1 MAFTNAVRCA
11 NTATTFSTDSTRLA
25 HSCEHTSD
33 TYEPVATTVFRAN
46 PYPEVTDLICRLP
59 LPTLFYRL
67 ETLNLGDLL
76 RIRVQAIGN
85 FACPFHRFSRANERI
100 PTQQFNVMLYQ
111 SVTPY
116 LSMKDFHG
124 AYDCKTEKKTLS
136 ISPID
141 VSMRASRCR
150 DVEQSRKRG
159 HSTNVYPI
167 GYGIGTVFP
176 FALC

>member
-1 MAFTNAVRCA
+1 MRTHI
-11 NTATTFSTDSTRLA
+11 RLA
-25 HSCEHTSD
+25 THTRPTTPYSPRSHHSLQSQSLSRSYGSNLPTS
-33 TYEPVATTVFRAN
+33 
-46 PYPEVTDLICRLP
+46 

-76 RIRVQAIGN
+76 RIRVQAIEN
-85 FACPFHRFSRANERI
+85 LSCPFHRFSRSNESV

-111 SVTPY
+111 SVIPY

-124 AYDCKTEKKTLS
+124 TYDCKTEKKTLS
-136 ISPID
+136 IPPID

-150 DVEQSRKRG
+150 DVARG
-159 HSTNVYPI
+159 ARPQATNVYSI

>member
-1 MAFTNAVRCA
+1 MAFTDAKDA
-11 NTATTFSTDSTRLA
+11 FDDALDALYRLKERSHKYA
-25 HSCEHTSD
+25 R

-85 FACPFHRFSRANERI
+85 FACPFHRFSRSNERI

-150 DVEQSRKRG
+150 DVGRLPRG
-159 HSTNVYPI
+159 RHPTNVYPI

>member
-1 MAFTNAVRCA
+1 MRHSTP
-11 NTATTFSTDSTRLA
+11 STDSKEYDPQVSALLTE
-25 HSCEHTSD
+25 S
-33 TYEPVATTVFRAN
+33 VAITVFRAN

-85 FACPFHRFSRANERI
+85 LSCPFHRFSRSSERI

-111 SVTPY
+111 SVIPY

-124 AYDCKTEKKTLS
+124 TYDCKTEKKTLS
-136 ISPID
+136 ISPISF
-141 VSMRASRCR
+141 SMRASRCR
-150 DVEQSRKRG
+150 DIIRAINVQII
-159 HSTNVYPI
+159 NVYPI

>member
-1 MAFTNAVRCA
+1 MAFTNIKRL
-11 NTATTFSTDSTRLA
+11 NSIFSTDSKNINKQSHLYFHKPA
-25 HSCEHTSD
+25 
-33 TYEPVATTVFRAN
+33 ATTVFRAN

-85 FACPFHRFSRANERI
+85 FACPFHRFSRSNERI

-111 SVTPY
+111 PVIPY

-124 AYDCKTEKKTLS
+124 TYDCKTEKKTLS
-136 ISPID
+136 ISPTD
-141 VSMRASRCR
+141 VSMRASRYR
-150 DVEQSRKRG
+150 D
-159 HSTNVYPI
+159 Y
-167 GYGIGTVFP
+167 
-176 FALC
+176 

>member
-1 MAFTNAVRCA
+1 MPSEIASEQTP
-11 NTATTFSTDSTRLA
+11 STDSKRRRA
-25 HSCEHTSD
+25 RIRDVHTTSHF
-33 TYEPVATTVFRAN
+33 YEPVATTVFRAN
-46 PYPEVTDLICRLP
+46 PCPEVTDRICRLP

-85 FACPFHRFSRANERI
+85 LSCPFHRFSRTSERI

-111 SVTPY
+111 PVTPY

-136 ISPID
+136 IPPTD
-141 VSMRASRCR
+141 VSMRASRHRDASQCR
-150 DVEQSRKRG
+150 G
-159 HSTNVYPI
+159 AN
-167 GYGIGTVFP
+167 
-176 FALC
+176 